1 MTTYWG
7 VDSANPATA
16 RIANQLLFD
25 YVSQLAGG
33 MPAFWGRYIGGRY
46 SLTPAEAGFL
56 HSRDCRILLVY
67 NGTLNNPS
75 SIQGGL
81 AEGTADAQKAILAAQ
96 TLATPPNVCIFADIE
111 TGWPLTVDWCRG
123 WAIAVQQSGYK
134 AGFYGNPLQSNAL
147 YFCEPYCSAYSS
159 EPALVNSLVFSSE
172 PEPGCST
179 AGNAPAFVP
188 STPSCNSAG
197 TVVWQYAENCFNG
210 QVDQDLAIDDGLAAM
225 W

>member
-1 MTTYWG
+1 MTTFWG

-16 RIANQLLFD
+16 KFANELLFD
-25 YVSQLAGG
+25 YVRQLAGG

-56 HSRDCRILLVY
+56 HSRGSRILVVY
-67 NGTLNNPS
+67 NGTINNPS

-81 AEGTADAQKAILAAQ
+81 AEGSADAQKAILAAQ
-96 TLATPPNVCIFADIE
+96 TLGIPANVCIFADIE
-111 TGWPLTVDWCRG
+111 TGWLLTADWCRG

-134 AGFYGNPLQSNAL
+134 AGFYGNPLQSNAH
-147 YFCEPYCSAYSS
+147 YFSEPYGFAYNS
-159 EPALVNSLVFSSE
+159 EPALVHSLVFSSE

-179 AGNAPAFVP
+179 AGNAPAFAP
-188 STPSCNSAG
+188 STPTCNPAG
-197 TVVWQYAENCFNG
+197 TVVWQYAENCFSG
-210 QVDQDLAIDDGLAAM
+210 QVDQDLAIDAGLAAM